1 VAGAGG
7 GGGPGGGGR
16 RDGGSGPADGEEG
29 AVDGGYGEEVRW
41 GLTSGMWGRMDGMR
55 WLEFGGSQVV
65 RCS

>member
-1 VAGAGG
+1 MGVGG
-7 GGGPGGGGR
+7 GT
-16 RDGGSGPADGEEG
+16 GGSGRADGEEG